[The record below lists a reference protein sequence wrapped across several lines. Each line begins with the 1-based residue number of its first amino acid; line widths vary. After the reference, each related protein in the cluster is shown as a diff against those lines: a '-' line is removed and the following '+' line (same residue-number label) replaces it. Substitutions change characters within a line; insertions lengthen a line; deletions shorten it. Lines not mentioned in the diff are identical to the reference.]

1 MGKKKKITRLLN
13 TGGPA
18 LLNYDQITAEAA
30 DTAALDQITLE
41 RQEAEAEQAR
51 PLEEHNNASK
61 VDGKLSN
68 PNDVWK
74 SAKIN
79 NPYNG
84 IFGLNDIDP
93 QEAEDHLN
101 DIDAQDI
108 EDRANEEIARQQKL
122 EPQSI
127 VDSALRSTLPEDV
140 YEKYVNDKFRFQELD
155 KKTYGGLF
163 KASLADYL
171 EANLLEEKNSDGIAK
186 TIGKKVYNGIQGL
199 TGSVG
204 SFIVAGLEN
213 VLIPSNYF
221 SDKEE
226 VEYNTLKTKLQE
238 TSLPV
243 LKQSKAKLQQE
254 YDKVATDLDI
264 DKDKFFYWSMGSD
277 STYRM
282 DIANYYERAIQEYDN
297 AIEDAGYWSG
307 FFQDRIGVVKIAET
321 ARAGI
326 VQSKLD
332 NGEELTPLENQLL
345 IARNEASSAAKTPL
359 NSNSL
364 YELGKGVRSSSEFVA
379 EIYAATGVSAGQ
391 TMLGQ
396 GINAFA
402 KPLTMPS
409 TYNMAQD
416 TRDENIVVEGNNAI
430 LKDVKSAETV
440 SELNKDITIAR
451 SEVNK
456 LKAKGNLTSQEQNK
470 MAEWNY
476 ILTTATE
483 ELDKIYDSDTKQLR
497 ETNKTYGQA
506 LLGSYT
512 NQVAENI
519 SEMSGMYTDRFMP
532 SLGSIAASPR
542 VARLLEKNAVRQITE
557 SAGKA
562 SAKLS
567 TAQAKLASAVANTR
581 GLSKLTPLA
590 KAMALKAG
598 PGRLINS
605 VPSEMLEEVLVNF
618 IPTYGSDYSEKMQ
631 ELTTPDF
638 YQNVLATTLIIKG
651 QSMAVNSA
659 AHYGKMYTDPE
670 YKKAYNNR
678 EDLKKRYEELSTAVT
693 EDAFAEKIA
702 MNTAGTFFQNR
713 DYEAEIARL
722 EDPNGANPDN
732 KSQEDRSA
740 EAKRLREVSFKNMAF
755 QAITTGT
762 SEDLKKSL
770 TSLIENPDTSESVK
784 QSAETAKNKLATY
797 ENIIQQHKA
806 RPNATE
812 VVSLAMRQDM
822 LNDTEIY
829 LDQEIEKQS
838 QSLSEAVEAY
848 NKTLPKDSM
857 QYSSESVKQA
867 LVDVD
872 SVDDQDFSEYMAGL
886 VTHNTTKGDTKI
898 NFGLYQEK
906 GSIQN
911 TKENLKKEFSKATD
925 PARRK
930 EILQEQKDT
939 IFNNILQNV
948 NGSNLAESITQLK
961 KHSINSRKNVSTLKE
976 VVEKQSIANLTAPTV
991 EVLPKSE
998 IPELSPEALAEM
1010 AQRLF
1015 TVETETTEIPAVEE
1029 VIKVSPFNANFEEDE
1044 GQADDPNQVA
1054 PAQMAIPLDFLN
1066 AGATQAQEAANTGA
1080 NASRKTASKITGL
1093 GNRKKYNSFIPFD
1106 NSNDTHNSKVDG
1118 LVPMIQA
1125 VKASS
1130 PTVSF
1135 EGLITSLFNSSIGSQ
1150 SVDLNF
1156 DFLREAWNK
1165 AVPTDTISPND
1176 GLGVYKKF
1184 FVDPAMLQGFQE
1196 LLQGGNTLPNSTPTT
1211 EQVNNNVLPQKA
1223 GLTTPADIDPATE
1236 FPEAFEYDEANARKY
1251 KGVGLK
1257 LSGLGLNYEEV
1268 EDTKNT
1274 ISEKINET
1282 YLPVLDPRN
1291 FQPGAEVEFVFHW
1304 DYLLDNN
1311 NVMSMWSNSDSRA
1324 EEGSKNYPKKHR
1336 MTTGEYLTKMFANTP
1351 GLETLDKIY
1360 AAIEDFKN
1368 NPSENS
1374 PLFSNPNF
1382 LRTIPI
1388 GITNK
1393 GYTEDTKADGS
1404 PADKVLTIGLN
1415 DYYWFNRSNIAVKSF
1430 NGVPL
1435 GSEAQNRIEQNRA
1448 LNLAA
1453 REQILKSGSMIS
1465 TISQK
1470 VVVGTNKPLGESA
1483 SFNPMIKQF
1492 GDTVES
1498 FNQNAAMVFVD
1509 DKANLYG
1516 NLKNGKKT
1524 LATIDGVEI
1533 TTDMVDKDVLEGFLA
1548 QCESTSTS
1556 GGFKLGR
1563 SAIVYKLGLDSKGN
1577 TTYGIMHVLNNHSE
1591 KQNDMRRA
1599 GRVKFE
1605 LDKLMLSKDTDSAS
1619 EKVNKAKAR
1628 AEFKR
1633 QFGYE
1638 YTKENS
1644 MVMKDLMP
1652 QVVKNADGQDL
1663 LDEKGKKMQ
1672 RQDISLSGMYKNP
1685 SMKTVPDFV
1694 AYSSGELLFNALLEG
1709 KEITP
1714 INRQDF
1720 TLRNLHSTY
1729 NFTGVTKDGET
1740 RYVNG
1745 SQVLVTFDYDPQI
1758 INTIGIEETV
1768 KELEA
1773 TKSNLEKQQQF
1784 LETAK
1789 QQTNTESQ
1797 QKAIETKLTAVKQQL
1812 EVVEV
1817 KTARIQIEMA
1827 PKREVGTFTKED
1839 VISEKVQSIRNSV
1852 PEIKWTTVENGVET
1866 IMPELQ
1872 GVAILDV
1879 AENLVDSSLYLVDR
1893 TKPVSVAAVYAVI
1906 ENQFNVL
1913 LNEFKTAGKNVE
1925 TKFLEDNKNEI
1936 LGIDSYEN
1944 SVKEYLSKLL
1954 NIPAVE
1960 SQLKSAVELQGENL
1974 KDFEGASYETN
1985 LADSVSF
1992 KTKMIFSGI
2001 PDNRAGRVFGGMNR
2015 SLSLPN
2021 ALDAVQQALTEVINN
2036 DESSLVEALKAKME
2050 RNPEDLAFFQILID
2064 RINLET
2070 ETNPELMKEILYQI
2084 ASEKV
2089 GMKFVMWQLDSQG
2102 RMKLAVNDANS
2113 NNPLFIKRN
2122 DWLEALKTNGLID
2135 MRGGNQYTIN
2145 EDKAEFASNLYAIL
2159 QSQYKEGEINS
2170 ETFQDYLHLFGIS
2183 LNTRTVEN
2191 ILNGVNVT
2199 DFKAMEKLFQ
2209 GKNSIVSVLHENL
2222 QRAIKNQNN
2231 GYALS
2236 LVDSTEEYVK
2246 KLNLLTYDNS
2256 QLNDLIKLDNYIE
2269 FIPMNTMYIAGKTLQ
2284 MYQQTNSISNKIKTL
2299 KSGLSKF
2306 IVNKKDVNN
2315 LPEELKNF
2323 TETAYMKNSFLMD
2336 LMINQPEEMLKYI
2349 ESQYVSLEALKENG
2363 SSSRDDMGITQLSD
2377 QDRLTTMIAL
2387 MASSEGEYTD
2397 DAFEAKYNNEL
2408 KLRKGLV
2415 SFPTISDSSQL
2426 PILKTILIQFQDSHF
2441 ENGEFAKPVLDLLRD
2456 TMVLPDLM
2464 RVAEY
2469 ITTIGTIGT
2478 GIEGYDAGAMW
2489 LTNPAVNVAEVD
2501 VTDNQGT
2508 ERRLPFIEVFR
2519 QEIIDFQ
2526 ETLKDVDGNLFP
2538 NFKAALA
2545 EKVQDLMDTYSESIN
2560 RELTNTINSEA
2571 DTYYTADGKNGEFID
2586 YNMAS
2591 KGSKG
2596 KMLMADTE
2604 NQKATEDTEKTGF
2617 FGKKPRTV
2625 ALDYVINYMLQ
2636 QKEIQNMFAGD
2647 LAQYFKDSMKVDI
2660 PVFSAQQVFDYY
2672 YPGQENADVLKEIIG
2687 NKSLNSIED
2696 ENTIKELIEA
2706 FPEVEIGK
2714 GMRGDTISQYDIDV
2728 ISHPLKRLHVNS
2740 MFEKVQ
2746 NNLSKRLK
2754 ELLSPGNQL
2763 YDKKNAKPIV
2773 QIVIDDVMAASSTFL
2788 YLMNNSYPNH
2798 TAQDVADYNKIM
2810 EINNTEFPT
2819 KSQERI
2825 RYLLTKK
2832 FEKNMPKIAAYLDI
2846 TSTDAQEYTSWRDN
2860 LDLLLNRGR
2869 ISDIQ
2874 YAEISDKLEA
2884 QEKDLDEIGK
2894 IRDENRLTEKQTK
2907 IAVMQPSK
2915 PLYSG
2920 MVSQNMNGHQIQRY
2934 MYIKTS
2940 SFPILPE
2947 LAEKFPNMDNM
2958 RRLITRLENGE
2969 PDSNVKNS
2977 RTVRLAYHSGVKIGA
2992 PKQRVSARE
3001 IADRQVDL
3009 NKVLRSAVTLSR
3021 DNFFIQQ
3028 DKPFKADKNALEGIQ
3043 DRITRATQFEKILLG
3058 DQITKITEAVFPS
3071 TYFDDQLL
3079 SHLGINPSNGN
3090 INGSDLQKVYKEV
3103 YKREQKILTDRLFQK
3118 LSIEQYSDIEKGK
3131 VETMEKLVDLLNV
3144 RLSNKQDTKLMELL
3158 YVADFEDENGEMDRD
3173 IFTKEEIIERGLVP
3187 VSARFKIPLHLTP
3200 NSRKFESVLNSVV
3213 TNNIAKQT
3221 LPGYSF
3227 PVASQQGF
3235 DYKNK
3240 EQFIK
3245 DLTRKGL
3252 ILTKNYDPTTG
3263 LKSERNED
3271 GTLKFAQVF
3280 IANKFKVY
3288 NKYTKQYSYIDL
3300 THYLEEGTNLIDTS
3314 KLPKDL
3320 LSMFSFRIPTSSHQS
3335 GTVIEIAGFLPH
3347 TMGDLAIVPK
3357 DHTVQIG
3364 EDYDI
3369 DVRYAYQYNYIQD
3382 REGNL
3387 KKLEYSDIA
3396 EPEMTLNEMRAKL
3409 QESKEILWNKYYE
3422 DLGGSS
3428 AFQKSRQTRL
3438 RNREQEY
3445 NLELGWNIIVLEDAI
3460 ENYTE
3465 EKARAFAQISEQ
3477 EENAEVP
3484 TVEELKVQLSIL
3496 MGRMIPKEVVGAAKE
3511 KYKKQYKDIKK
3522 FLQANFNE
3530 SKEIWYDYIDAM
3542 QQKSNE
3548 LKVLENNL
3556 LGVYKS
3562 VYATE
3567 DLSVRNNITKVLS
3580 TDFAETTA
3588 SMIDAKRA
3596 KKKEYYNIYSPN
3608 TQSKV
3613 MSAGSAGKMGIG
3625 VHSQG
3630 VTIHGLLLQLS
3641 DKTVIFKDYTDEM
3654 EPIPYDIK
3662 LGNLIFNGTIG
3673 HLEDANRLISE
3684 YLMISQNASTDNQKL
3699 EIMSRRNENPTTI
3712 GVFSMMQLAKMEN
3725 DGVQVNGKDV
3735 SYASLFIAQP
3745 VIYQYVDLVT
3755 KYKSSTSREKGNPEL
3770 MAHETLRESLFK
3782 MIPTEMLAV
3791 DKNGEVFNPP
3801 ALSNTVKERIGKA
3814 LNSQTL
3820 YDNIG
3825 VDITNAEQAA
3835 LAIYTLN
3842 AFAQIKDASNTL
3854 FKVQQIASIG
3864 SSGLGISYE
3873 GNIDAM
3879 NNLMDLSTRKVL
3891 ITMEGDLKGD
3901 RLTFYDNFIGE
3912 NTVENNEL
3920 KDGYSMTHPLNEDAI
3935 YLRTIPKSD
3944 GTFDHV
3950 YVVPSTFYAHKIV
3963 NTTTLGYNLWKSI
3976 FPYENPVIRNQIDSV
3991 LAVSGRAS
3999 TRTEITYDVI
4009 SHMKDY
4015 AYTNNAELFHNGIEN
4030 ERARLFFDNENNE
4043 SLASYITRLKGN
4055 DELAGL
4061 FQLPFFKDL
4070 RMAIDYETL
4079 PSIIK
4084 YSSGDMTPLYNM
4096 KVDNILRRFMNSK
4109 DPLPPKKDGT
4119 PMTYESLLKDITIY
4133 AVLADQA
4140 NGAIGFRQ
4148 YLPVELLEKYSVTN
4162 ALRNSNIVSDPSVM
4176 SFLYN
4181 GPKAGLQTFLGKQ
4194 MDKETKVIINSNLID
4209 VEDVR
4214 QVVMQANQ
4222 SIEEAT
4228 GIQNAFLINSNG
4240 DVMYTINE
4248 DVNYYSGYARQY
4260 IQHNPASVKSQIKPT
4275 SNRMK
4280 ALADVNGVTLV
4291 DRVENESIDKFI
4303 ELESEEPYL
4312 VLLTSKGKPLLF
4324 EKRKTEDLEDGSI
4337 ATHYQ
4342 RLPTLGNYGFNEY
4355 NSVNDVNESM
4365 VQDNNPTVE
4374 FEDSPMILSISDEI
4388 AGNRELEIK
4397 TIGQYIEE
4405 TLNSP
4410 DNKYYDMVET
4420 FKDFFVNG
4428 NDISISFSSEIPGA
4442 AQYVPAT
4449 FDNNGELMEQAYI
4462 LVNEEYA
4469 KNASMSELDD
4479 KVMEEII
4486 HHLTVSTINDYVN
4499 ITAINADGTLVI
4511 ETKGK
4516 PIPASLQTVLN
4527 LYQEGL
4533 QHYIQKY
4540 GSEALFAKM
4549 APYTQDQN
4557 AGPNSLTISEEDALV
4572 AYRLSDIHEFIAGLF
4587 IKDSQFANE
4596 MRNTIS
4602 NVASESILESF
4613 AKAFFRFLSKIAPNN
4628 IKKYITGETAKSLYD
4643 FLAEHHETAGNK
4655 LRQVKKVDLGNTD
4668 LDAAA
4673 KKVLNKN
4680 TNFEATE
4687 EDVEGDIDPN
4697 APIPE
4702 TKDISNLFDRLNS
4715 PLIKIKC

>member
-30 DTAALDQITLE
+30 DTSALNQITLE

-51 PLEEHNNASK
+51 LLEEHNNANK

-127 VDSALRSTLPEDV
+127 VDSELRSTLPEDV

-171 EANLLEEKNSDGIAK
+171 AAKLLEEKNSDGIAE
-186 TIGKKVYNGIQGL
+186 TIGKKVYNGLQGL

-213 VLIPSNYF
+213 VLMPSNYF

-282 DIANYYERAIQEYDN
+282 DISNYYKRAIQEYDN
-297 AIEDAGYWSG
+297 AIENAGYWSG

-379 EIYAATGVSAGQ
+379 EIWAATGVSAGQ

-416 TRDENIVVEGNNAI
+416 TRDENIVVEGNKAI
-430 LKDVKSAETV
+430 LEDVKSAETV
-440 SELNKDITIAR
+440 SELNKDITIAK
-451 SEVNK
+451 SELNK
-456 LKAKGNLTSQEQNK
+456 LKAKGNLTLQEQNK
-470 MAEWNY
+470 IAEWNY
-476 ILTTATE
+476 ILATATE
-483 ELDKIYDSDTKQLR
+483 ELDKVYDSETKQLR

-512 NQVAENI
+512 NQVAENL
-519 SEMSGMYTDRFMP
+519 SEVSGMYIDRFMP
-532 SLGSIAASPR
+532 SLGSIAASPK

-567 TAQAKLASAVANTR
+567 AAQAKLASAVANTR

-670 YKKAYNNR
+670 YKKAYNDR

-693 EDAFAEKIA
+693 EDAFAERIA

-740 EAKRLREVSFKNMAF
+740 EAKRLREISFKNMAF

-857 QYSSESVKQA
+857 QYSSESVRQA

-886 VTHNTTKGDTKI
+886 VSYNTTKGDTKI

-961 KHSINSRKNVSTLKE
+961 KHSIDSRKNVSTLKE
-976 VVEKQSIANLTAPTV
+976 AIEKQSIANLTAPTV
-991 EVLPKSE
+991 EVPLESE
-998 IPELSPEALAEM
+998 IPGLSPEALEAFTK
-1010 AQRLF
+1010 RLWPDEI
-1015 TVETETTEIPAVEE
+1015 ETPEIPVVEE
-1029 VIKVSPFNANFEEDE
+1029 VINASPFNANFEEDE
-1044 GQADDPNQVA
+1044 GQVDDPNQVA

-1066 AGATQAQEAANTGA
+1066 AGASQAQEAANTGA
-1080 NASRKTASKITGL
+1080 NASRKTATKITGL

-1118 LVPMIQA
+1118 LVSIIQA

-1150 SVDLNF
+1150 NVDLNF

-1211 EQVNNNVLPQKA
+1211 GQINNNVLPQKA

-1274 ISEKINET
+1274 ISEEINET

-1304 DYLLDNN
+1304 DYLLDSN

-1324 EEGSKNYPKKHR
+1324 EEGSKNYPKKHK
-1336 MTTGEYLTKMFANTP
+1336 MTTGEYLIRMFKDTP

-1435 GSEAQNRIEQNRA
+1435 GSEAQSRIEQNRA

-1492 GDTVES
+1492 GNTVES

-1685 SMKTVPDFV
+1685 SMKTIPDFV
-1694 AYSSGELLFNALLEG
+1694 SYSSGGLLFNALLEG

-1714 INRQDF
+1714 INRQEF

-1758 INTIGIEETV
+1758 INTIGIEEIV

-1773 TKSNLEKQQQF
+1773 TKSNLEKQLQF
-1784 LETAK
+1784 LELAK
-1789 QQTNTESQ
+1789 QQTNSESQ

-1812 EVVEV
+1812 EVVKV

-1827 PKREVGTFTKED
+1827 PKREVGTFTKGD

-1925 TKFLEDNKNEI
+1925 AKFLEDNKNEI

-2145 EDKAEFASNLYAIL
+2145 EDKAEFAGNLYTIL
-2159 QSQYKEGEINS
+2159 QSQYKEGEINP

-2183 LNTRTVEN
+2183 LNSRTIEN

-2306 IVNKKDVNN
+2306 IANKKDVNN

-2336 LMINQPEEMLKYI
+2336 LMMNQPEEMLKYI
-2349 ESQYVSLEALKENG
+2349 ESQYVSLEALKENR

-2377 QDRLTTMIAL
+2377 QDKLTTMIAL

-2538 NFKAALA
+2538 NFKAVLA
-2545 EKVQDLMDTYSESIN
+2545 EKVQDLMDTYAESIN

-2571 DTYYTADGKNGEFID
+2571 DTYYTADGKSGEFID

-2591 KGSKG
+2591 KGRKG

-2696 ENTIKELIEA
+2696 ENTIRELIEA
-2706 FPEVEIGK
+2706 FPEIEIGK

-2728 ISHPLKRLHVNS
+2728 ISHPLKRLHVNN

-2934 MYIKTS
+2934 MYVKTS

-2969 PDSNVKNS
+2969 PDNNVKNS

-3009 NKVLRSAVTLSR
+3009 DKVMRSAVTLSR

-3079 SHLGINPSNGN
+3079 SHLGINPSNGK

-3103 YKREQKILTDRLFQK
+3103 YKREQKILVDRLFQK

-3144 RLSNKQDTKLMELL
+3144 RLSNKQDTQLMELL

-3187 VSARFKIPLHLTP
+3187 VSAKFKIPLHLTP

-3213 TNNIAKQT
+3213 SNNIAKQT

-3288 NKYTKQYSYIDL
+3288 DKYTKQYSYIDL

-3314 KLPKDL
+3314 KLPEDL

-3369 DVRYAYQYNYIQD
+3369 DVRYAYQYNYIRD

-3422 DLGGSS
+3422 DLGGSN
-3428 AFQKSRQTRL
+3428 AFQKGRQTRL

-3484 TVEELKVQLSIL
+3484 TAEELKVQLSIL

-3625 VHSQG
+3625 VHSQA
-3630 VTIHGLLLQLS
+3630 VTMHGLLLQLQ
-3641 DKTVIFKDYTDEM
+3641 DKTTIFKDYTDEM

-3662 LGNLIFNGTIG
+3662 LGNLTFNGTIG
-3673 HLEDANRLISE
+3673 HLSDDSRLLSE
-3684 YLMISQNASTDNQKL
+3684 YLMISQNAATDNQKL
-3699 EIMSRRNENPTTI
+3699 EIMGRRNENPTTI

-3745 VIYQYVDLVT
+3745 VLYKYVELVT
-3755 KYKSSTSREKGNPEL
+3755 KYKSSTSRERGNPEL

-3791 DKNGEVFNPP
+3791 DKNGEIFNPP

-3854 FKVQQIASIG
+3854 FKVQQISSVG

-4280 ALADVNGVTLV
+4280 ALAEVNGVTLV

-4342 RLPTLGNYGFNEY
+4342 RIPTLGNYGFNEY

>member
-30 DTAALDQITLE
+30 DTSALDQITLE

-51 PLEEHNNASK
+51 LLEERNNAK
-61 VDGKLSN
+61 KLSN

-74 SAKIN
+74 NAKID

-93 QEAEDHLN
+93 QEAEDYLN

-122 EPQSI
+122 APQSI

-140 YEKYVNDKFRFQELD
+140 YEKYVNDKYRFQELD
-155 KKTYGGLF
+155 RKTYGGLF
-163 KASLADYL
+163 KFYLSDYL
-171 EANLLEEKNSDGIAK
+171 EATSIKESSSDNFLETFS
-186 TIGKKVYNGIQGL
+186 KKVYNGAQTIIG
-199 TGSVG
+199 TAAA
-204 SFIVAGLEN
+204 FTTAGLEN
-213 VLIPSNYF
+213 VLMPSSYF

-254 YDKVATDLDI
+254 YDKAATDLGI
-264 DKDKFFYWSMGSD
+264 DKDKIFYGSFD
-277 STYRM
+277 SDETYKQ
-282 DIANYYERAIQEYDN
+282 DIANYYARAIQEYDN
-297 AIEDAGYWSG
+297 AIEDAGYWPG

-321 ARAGI
+321 VRAGI
-326 VQSKLD
+326 VQNKLD

-345 IARNEASSAAKTPL
+345 VARNASSTASKTPL

-364 YELGKGVRSSSEFVA
+364 YELGKGVRSSAEFVV
-379 EIYAATGVSAGQ
+379 EFWAASGLLAGESLLAQGV
-391 TMLGQ
+391 
-396 GINAFA
+396 NAFA

-416 TRDENIVVEGNNAI
+416 TRDENIVVEENKAI
-430 LKDVKSAETV
+430 LEDVKSAETV
-440 SELNKDITIAR
+440 SELNKDITIAK
-451 SEVNK
+451 SELNK
-456 LKAKGNLTSQEQNK
+456 LKAKDNLTPQEQGK
-470 MAEWNY
+470 IAEWNY
-476 ILTTATE
+476 ILSTATE

-497 ETNKTYGQA
+497 DINKTYGQA

-512 NQVAENI
+512 SQVAENLSEI
-519 SEMSGMYTDRFMP
+519 SGQYMDRFMP
-532 SLGSIAASPR
+532 SIGSIAASPR
-542 VARLLEKNAVRQITE
+542 VAKILEKNAVKRIAE
-557 SAGKA
+557 SAGKV
-562 SAKLS
+562 SAKVS
-567 TAQAKLASAVANTR
+567 TAQAKLASAVANTK
-581 GLSKLTPLA
+581 GFSKLTPLA

-651 QSMAVNSA
+651 KSMAANSA

-670 YKKAYNNR
+670 YKKSYNNR
-678 EDLKKRYEELSTAVT
+678 EELKKRYEELSTAVT

-702 MNTAGTFFQNR
+702 MNTVGTFFQNR
-713 DYEAEIARL
+713 DYETEIARL
-722 EDPNGANPDN
+722 EDPEGANPDN

-770 TSLIENPDTSESVK
+770 TALIENPDSTESVRK
-784 QSAETAKNKLATY
+784 SAETAKNKLSAY

-848 NKTLPKDSM
+848 NKTLPKDST
-857 QYSSESVKQA
+857 QYSSESVKEA
-867 LVDVD
+867 LVNVD

-911 TKENLKKEFSKATD
+911 IKEELKKEFSKATD

-930 EILQEQKDT
+930 EILQEQKDSV
-939 IFNNILQNV
+939 FNNVLKNV
-948 NGSNLAESITQLK
+948 NGNNLKESIAQLK
-961 KHSINSRKNVSTLKE
+961 KHDIASRKNVSALRE
-976 VVEKQSIANLTAPTV
+976 AIEKQSIANVTAPTV
-991 EVLPKSE
+991 EALPESQL
-998 IPELSPEALAEM
+998 PVLSPEVVTDFQQKL
-1010 AQRLF
+1010 
-1015 TVETETTEIPAVEE
+1015 ETPVDTEATEIPAVEE
-1029 VIKVSPFNANFEEDE
+1029 VINTSPFNANFEEDA
-1044 GQADDPNQVA
+1044 GQVDDPNQVV

-1066 AGATQAQEAANTGA
+1066 AGDTQSQESSNTVA
-1080 NASRKTASKITGL
+1080 NASKKTAVKIAGL
-1093 GNRKKYNSFIPFD
+1093 GNRKKYNSYIPFD
-1106 NSNDTHNSKVDG
+1106 SSNGTHTSKVDG
-1118 LVPMIQA
+1118 LVPMIQSM
-1125 VKASS
+1125 KAGS

-1150 SVDLNF
+1150 NVDLNF

-1165 AVPTDTISPND
+1165 AVPTDIISPNA

-1184 FVDPAMLQGFQE
+1184 FVDPALLQGFQE

-1223 GLTTPADIDPATE
+1223 ILTTPVDIDPITE
-1236 FPEAFEYDEANARKY
+1236 FPEDFEYDEANARKY

-1257 LSGLGLNYEEV
+1257 LSGLGLKYEEV

-1274 ISEKINET
+1274 ISEEINET

-1324 EEGSKNYPKKHR
+1324 EEGSKNYPKKYR
-1336 MTTGEYLTKMFANTP
+1336 MTTGEYLTRMFANIP

-1360 AAIEDFKN
+1360 SAIEDFKN

-1435 GSEAQNRIEQNRA
+1435 GSEAQSRIEQNRA

-1492 GDTVES
+1492 GNTIES

-1516 NLKNGKKT
+1516 NFKNGKKT

-1533 TTDMVDKDVLEGFLA
+1533 TTDMIDKDVLEGFLA
-1548 QCESTSTS
+1548 KCESTSTS

-1605 LDKLMLSKDTDSAS
+1605 LDKLMLSNDTDSAS

-1652 QVVKNADGQDL
+1652 QVVKNSDGQDL
-1663 LDEKGKKMQ
+1663 LDETGKKMQ

-1694 AYSSGELLFNALLEG
+1694 SYSSGELLFNALLEG

-1714 INRQDF
+1714 INRQAF

-1740 RYVNG
+1740 RYVSG
-1745 SQVLVTFDYDPQI
+1745 SQVLVTFNYDPQI
-1758 INTIGIEETV
+1758 INTIGIEETR

-1789 QQTNTESQ
+1789 QQSNTESQ

-1817 KTARIQIEMA
+1817 KTASIQVEMA
-1827 PKREVGTFTKED
+1827 PQREVGTFTEED
-1839 VISEKVQSIRNSV
+1839 VISEKVQSIRKPV
-1852 PEIKWTTVENGVET
+1852 PEIKWTTVENGIET
-1866 IMPELQ
+1866 ITPELQ

-1893 TKPVSVAAVYAVI
+1893 TQPVSVAAVYAVI

-1913 LNEFKTAGKNVE
+1913 LNEFKAAGKNVE
-1925 TKFLEDNKNEI
+1925 AKFLEDNKNEI

-2145 EDKAEFASNLYAIL
+2145 EDKAEFAGNLYAIL
-2159 QSQYKEGEINS
+2159 QSQYKEGEVNS

-2183 LNTRTVEN
+2183 LNTRTIEN

-2246 KLNLLTYDNS
+2246 KFNLLTYDNS

-2306 IVNKKDVNN
+2306 IANKKDVNN

-2323 TETAYMKNSFLMD
+2323 TETAYMRNSFLMD
-2336 LMINQPEEMLKYI
+2336 LMISQPEEMLKYI
-2349 ESQYVSLEALKENG
+2349 ESQYISLEALKENG

-2377 QDRLTTMIAL
+2377 QDKLTTMIAL

-2397 DAFEAKYNNEL
+2397 DAFESKYNNEL

-2441 ENGEFAKPVLDLLRD
+2441 ENGDFAKPVLDLLRD

-2469 ITTIGTIGT
+2469 ITTIGTVGT

-2489 LTNPAVNVAEVD
+2489 LTNPAVNTAEVD

-2526 ETLKDVDGNLFP
+2526 ETLKDTNGNLFP

-2560 RELTNTINSEA
+2560 RELTNTINAEA
-2571 DTYYTADGKNGEFID
+2571 DHYYTSDGKSGQFID

-2696 ENTIKELIEA
+2696 EVTIRELIEA
-2706 FPEVEIGK
+2706 FPEIEIGK

-2798 TAQDVADYNKIM
+2798 TAQDVSDYNKIM

-2819 KSQERI
+2819 KSQERV
-2825 RYLLTKK
+2825 RDLLIKK
-2832 FEKNMPKIAAYLDI
+2832 FNKNMPKIAAYLDI

-2894 IRDENRLTEKQTK
+2894 IRDENRLTKQQTE

-2992 PKQRVSARE
+2992 PKQRISARE
-3001 IADRQVDL
+3001 IADRQVALD
-3009 NKVLRSAVTLSR
+3009 KVLRSAVTLSR

-3028 DKPFKADKNALEGIQ
+3028 DKPFKADKNAKEGIQ

-3058 DQITKITEAVFPS
+3058 DQITKVTEAIFPA
-3071 TYFDDQLL
+3071 TYFDNQLL
-3079 SHLGINPSNGN
+3079 NSLGINPSNGN
-3090 INGSDLQKVYKEV
+3090 INGPDLQKIYKEV

-3118 LSIEQYSDIEKGK
+3118 LSIEEYSDIEKGK

-3240 EQFIK
+3240 KQFIK

-3288 NKYTKQYSYIDL
+3288 NKETRQYSYVDL
-3300 THYLEEGTNLIDTS
+3300 TRYLEEGTNLIDTS
-3314 KLPKDL
+3314 KLPEDL

-3428 AFQKSRQTRL
+3428 VIQKGRQTRL

-3484 TVEELKVQLSIL
+3484 TAEELKVQLSIL

-3530 SKEIWYDYIDAM
+3530 SKEIWYDYIDAI
-3542 QQKSNE
+3542 QQKANE

-3588 SMIDAKRA
+3588 SMIDAKRS

-3613 MSAGSAGKMGIG
+3613 MSAGSAGKGGIAI
-3625 VHSQG
+3625 HSQA
-3630 VTIHGLLLQLS
+3630 VTMHGLLLQLK
-3641 DKTVIFKDYTDEM
+3641 DKTTIFKDYTDEM

-3662 LGNLIFNGTIG
+3662 LGNLTFNGTIG
-3673 HLEDANRLISE
+3673 HLEDDSRLISE

-3699 EIMSRRNENPTTI
+3699 EIMGRRNENPTTI
-3712 GVFSMMQLAKMEN
+3712 GVFSLMQLAKMEN

-3745 VIYQYVDLVT
+3745 VIYEYVALVT

-3791 DKNGEVFNPP
+3791 DKNGEVFDPP
-3801 ALSNTVKERIGKA
+3801 ALSNAVKERIGQS
-3814 LNSQTL
+3814 LNSQAL

-3835 LAIYTLN
+3835 IAIYTLN

-3854 FKVQQIASIG
+3854 FKVQQISSVG

-3879 NNLMDLSTRKVL
+3879 NNLIALSTRKVQM
-3891 ITMEGDLKGD
+3891 TMEGDLKGD

-3912 NTVENNEL
+3912 NITINNEL
-3920 KDGYSMTHPLNEDAI
+3920 KDGYSMTHPTNEDAI
-3935 YLRTIPKSD
+3935 YLRTISQSD
-3944 GTFDHV
+3944 GTFNHV

-4055 DELAGL
+4055 TELAGL

-4079 PSIIK
+4079 PSIVK

-4119 PMTYESLLKDITIY
+4119 PMTYESLLKDITVY
-4133 AVLADQA
+4133 AILADQA

-4181 GPKAGLQTFLGKQ
+4181 GPKAGLQTFLGNQ
-4194 MDKETKVIINSNLID
+4194 MDKETKVILNSNLID

-4222 SIEEAT
+4222 SVEEAT

-4260 IQHNPASVKSQIKPT
+4260 IQHNPASVKSQIRPT

-4280 ALADVNGVTLV
+4280 ALAEVNGVTLI

-4303 ELESEEPYL
+4303 ALESEEPYL
-4312 VLLTSKGKPLLF
+4312 VLLTSKGKSLLF

-4342 RLPTLGNYGFNEY
+4342 RIPTLGNYGFNEY

-4428 NDISISFSSEIPGA
+4428 NEISISFSSEIPGA

-4516 PIPASLQTVLN
+4516 PILASLQTVLN

-4602 NVASESILESF
+4602 NVASESILEAF

-4673 KKVLNKN
+4673 EKVLNKN
-4680 TNFEATE
+4680 TNFEAIE

-4702 TKDISNLFDRLNS
+4702 TKDISNLFDRLNN